1 MTYKEA
7 RVYLDEMSKYGS
19 VLGLEAIRGLLR
31 ELGNP
36 QNDLKFIHI
45 AGTNGKG
52 SVLAYTSTILSE
64 AGYRIGRYVSPTV
77 VSYLERIQVDGE
89 WISETEFAEVTENV
103 RDAVA
108 RLEAAGEPVPTVF
121 ETETAMAFLYFRK
134 KKCDLAV
141 IEAGLGGA
149 LDATNIIQNTV
160 CAVFASISRDHLGVI
175 GNSLEEIAE
184 NKAGIIKPGCAVVS
198 AFQRENVEAILK
210 EQAQSL
216 GCPYIRAEQEET
228 EIIREDY
235 RGITF
240 SYKEFR
246 NIHTSM
252 AGRNQTGN
260 AATALETIR
269 TLRRLGYDAA
279 NCIVLEGMTI
289 RQEADYFR
297 RQNENKQSLRIND
310 TFNASLWAE
319 DAESLRIKELMDQYG
334 FRHGKSGQPMCIC
347 AIGALQRILRRFGDR
362 TLELTLACIAATW
375 PHDSTIL
382 RGEMLAGLGE
392 FWRRYSEKL
401 TVAQFEA
408 RMRKHLPMEM
418 YQEARRR
425 TQGKTPPATAFNTNI
440 RFTMCAVYVSAY
452 NKQLRTNSPNRLELE
467 WDHEDEE

>member
-1 MTYKEA
+1 M
-7 RVYLDEMSKYGS
+7 L
-19 VLGLEAIRGLLR
+19 
-31 ELGNP
+31 
-36 QNDLKFIHI
+36 
-45 AGTNGKG
+45 
-52 SVLAYTSTILSE
+52 
-64 AGYRIGRYVSPTV
+64 V
-77 VSYLERIQVDGE
+77 VSHRADG
-89 WISETEFAEVTENV
+89 TY
-103 RDAVA
+103 AVLDGQH
-108 RLEAAGEPVPTVF
+108 RL
-121 ETETAMAFLYFRK
+121 TA
-134 KKCDLAV
+134 
-141 IEAGLGGA
+141 
-149 LDATNIIQNTV
+149 
-160 CAVFASISRDHLGVI
+160 
-175 GNSLEEIAE
+175 
-184 NKAGIIKPGCAVVS
+184 
-198 AFQRENVEAILK
+198 
-210 EQAQSL
+210 
-216 GCPYIRAEQEET
+216 
-228 EIIREDY
+228 
-235 RGITF
+235 
-240 SYKEFR
+240 
-246 NIHTSM
+246 
-252 AGRNQTGN
+252 
-260 AATALETIR
+260 
-269 TLRRLGYDAA
+269 LRRLGYDAA

-425 TQGKTPPATAFNTNI
+425 TQGKTTPATAFNKTI

>member
-1 MTYKEA
+1 MASRKTRAKRRQE
-7 RVYLDEMSKYGS
+7 RIQQLQRNT
-19 VLGLEAIRGLLR
+19 AILPAQASIE
-31 ELGNP
+31 ELKTTNP
-36 QNDLKFIHI
+36 
-45 AGTNGKG
+45 
-52 SVLAYTSTILSE
+52 SE
-64 AGYRIGRYVSPTV
+64 AQQTLLLDGREGAPAKEVEQRIECVP
-77 VSYLERIQVDGE
+77 LERI
-89 WISETEFAEVTENV
+89 VTEQYQRILNMKNV
-103 RDAVA
+103 
-108 RLEAAGEPVPTVF
+108 AGIVKNFDP
-121 ETETAMAFLYFRK
+121 AK
-134 KKCDLAV
+134 
-141 IEAGLGGA
+141 
-149 LDATNIIQNTV
+149 
-160 CAVFASISRDHLGVI
+160 LGV
-175 GNSLEEIAE
+175 L
-184 NKAGIIKPGCAVVS
+184 VVS
-198 AFQRENVEAILK
+198 H
-210 EQAQSL
+210 
-216 GCPYIRAEQEET
+216 RADGTYAVLDGQH
-228 EIIREDY
+228 RL
-235 RGITF
+235 
-240 SYKEFR
+240 
-246 NIHTSM
+246 
-252 AGRNQTGN
+252 
-260 AATALETIR
+260 AA
-269 TLRRLGYDAA
+269 LRRLGYDAA

-319 DAESLRIKELMDQYG
+319 DAESLRIKELMDKYG

-392 FWRRYSEKL
+392 FWRRYGEKL

-425 TQGKTPPATAFNTNI
+425 TQGKTTPATAFNKTI

>member
-1 MTYKEA
+1 MASRKTRAKRRQE
-7 RVYLDEMSKYGS
+7 RIQQLQRNT
-19 VLGLEAIRGLLR
+19 AILPAQASIE
-31 ELGNP
+31 ELKTTNP
-36 QNDLKFIHI
+36 
-45 AGTNGKG
+45 
-52 SVLAYTSTILSE
+52 SE
-64 AGYRIGRYVSPTV
+64 AQQTLLLDGREGAPAKEVEQRIECVP
-77 VSYLERIQVDGE
+77 LERI
-89 WISETEFAEVTENV
+89 VTEQYQRILNMKNV
-103 RDAVA
+103 
-108 RLEAAGEPVPTVF
+108 AGIVKNFDP
-121 ETETAMAFLYFRK
+121 AK
-134 KKCDLAV
+134 
-141 IEAGLGGA
+141 
-149 LDATNIIQNTV
+149 
-160 CAVFASISRDHLGVI
+160 LGV
-175 GNSLEEIAE
+175 L
-184 NKAGIIKPGCAVVS
+184 VVS
-198 AFQRENVEAILK
+198 H
-210 EQAQSL
+210 
-216 GCPYIRAEQEET
+216 
-228 EIIREDY
+228 REDGTY
-235 RGITF
+235 AVLDGQHRL
-240 SYKEFR
+240 
-246 NIHTSM
+246 
-252 AGRNQTGN
+252 
-260 AATALETIR
+260 TA
-269 TLRRLGYDAA
+269 LRRLGYDAA

-319 DAESLRIKELMDQYG
+319 DAESLRIKELMDKYG

-392 FWRRYSEKL
+392 FWRRYGEKL

-425 TQGKTPPATAFNTNI
+425 TQGKTTPATAFNKTI

>member
-1 MTYKEA
+1 MASRKMRAKRRQERIQQLQRNT
-7 RVYLDEMSKYGS
+7 
-19 VLGLEAIRGLLR
+19 AILPAQASIE
-31 ELGNP
+31 ELKTTNP
-36 QNDLKFIHI
+36 
-45 AGTNGKG
+45 
-52 SVLAYTSTILSE
+52 SE
-64 AGYRIGRYVSPTV
+64 AQQTLLLDGREGAPAKEVEQRIECVP
-77 VSYLERIQVDGE
+77 LERI
-89 WISETEFAEVTENV
+89 VTEQYQRILNMKNV
-103 RDAVA
+103 
-108 RLEAAGEPVPTVF
+108 AGIVKNFDP
-121 ETETAMAFLYFRK
+121 AK
-134 KKCDLAV
+134 
-141 IEAGLGGA
+141 
-149 LDATNIIQNTV
+149 
-160 CAVFASISRDHLGVI
+160 LGV
-175 GNSLEEIAE
+175 L
-184 NKAGIIKPGCAVVS
+184 VVS
-198 AFQRENVEAILK
+198 H
-210 EQAQSL
+210 
-216 GCPYIRAEQEET
+216 
-228 EIIREDY
+228 REDGTY
-235 RGITF
+235 AVLDGQHRL
-240 SYKEFR
+240 
-246 NIHTSM
+246 
-252 AGRNQTGN
+252 
-260 AATALETIR
+260 TA
-269 TLRRLGYDAA
+269 LRRLGYDAA

-319 DAESLRIKELMDQYG
+319 DAESLRIKELMDKYG

-392 FWRRYSEKL
+392 FWRRYGEKL

-425 TQGKTPPATAFNTNI
+425 TQGKTTPATAFNKTI

>member
-1 MTYKEA
+1 MASRKTRAKRRQERMRMQQLQRNTAIPPAQVSIEELKATNPSDAQQTLLPNEREGIPAKE
-7 RVYLDEMSKYGS
+7 VE
-19 VLGLEAIRGLLR
+19 
-31 ELGNP
+31 
-36 QNDLKFIHI
+36 Q
-45 AGTNGKG
+45 
-52 SVLAYTSTILSE
+52 
-64 AGYRIGRYVSPTV
+64 RIECVP
-77 VSYLERIQVDGE
+77 LERI
-89 WISETEFAEVTENV
+89 VTEQYQRILNMKNV
-103 RDAVA
+103 
-108 RLEAAGEPVPTVF
+108 AGIVKNFDP
-121 ETETAMAFLYFRK
+121 AK
-134 KKCDLAV
+134 
-141 IEAGLGGA
+141 
-149 LDATNIIQNTV
+149 
-160 CAVFASISRDHLGVI
+160 LGV
-175 GNSLEEIAE
+175 L
-184 NKAGIIKPGCAVVS
+184 VVS
-198 AFQRENVEAILK
+198 H
-210 EQAQSL
+210 
-216 GCPYIRAEQEET
+216 RADGTYAVLDGQH
-228 EIIREDY
+228 RL
-235 RGITF
+235 
-240 SYKEFR
+240 
-246 NIHTSM
+246 
-252 AGRNQTGN
+252 
-260 AATALETIR
+260 TA
-269 TLRRLGYDAA
+269 LRRLGYDAA

-289 RQEADYFR
+289 QQEADYFR

-319 DAESLRIKELMDQYG
+319 DAESLRIKELMDKYG

-425 TQGKTPPATAFNTNI
+425 TQGKTTPATAFNKTI